1 MLKLKSVN
9 FSHQLFQEYVLEPE
23 KEQEWII
30 GRDPR
35 CHLVLTTLDVSRTHG
50 RIFFEDASYYFENIS
65 QHGTTLNSN
74 ELLPNEKLPICKG
87 DLLVLGETY
96 LHVEELAG
104 PEELPPME
112 EQLNVLWTAD
122 EVCCCRVTDETSDVK
137 TFHFATD
144 PPTLFRYQPGQFIN
158 LELEI
163 DGKTVI
169 RPYSISSSPTR
180 PHHLAIT
187 VKRLPGRRADLPPGL
202 VSNWMHDRLKVGDRI
217 KLRGEPSGAFTC
229 LPNLPPK
236 ILFISA
242 GSGITPMMSM
252 ARWIQD
258 TLSSCDVVF
267 LHSAR
272 TPEDIIF
279 RRELETM
286 ATLPNFRVAFTI
298 SRMTAQSN
306 WTGLTGRISEMML
319 QMVVPDLC
327 DRAVYACGSNEW
339 MQNIKSIL
347 TALNFPMEAYQEESF
362 GGYQSTPGKIAH
374 KTAER
379 NGKGH
384 AGLSTSTPTKPPEIS
399 FTQSRLHTPTD
410 GDLSILELAEQEG
423 VLIPNACR
431 AGVCGACKVR
441 TEGQVRYATPP
452 TALTATDRE
461 AGYALA
467 CVAHPVGALTVDA

>member
-9 FSHQLFQEYVLEPE
+9 FNHQLFQEYVLEPDH
-23 KEQEWII
+23 EQEWII

-50 RIFFEDASYYFENIS
+50 RIFFESDVYYFENIS

-74 ELLPNEKLPICKG
+74 ELMPHEKMPIRKG

-96 LHVEELAG
+96 LHVEEMAE

-112 EQLNVLWTAD
+112 EQLQALWTAG
-122 EVCCCRVTDETSDVK
+122 EVNCCRIVDETADVK
-137 TFHFATD
+137 TFHFTTE

-169 RPYSISSSPTR
+169 RPYSLSSSPSR

-202 VSNWMHDRLKVGDRI
+202 VSNWLHDHLKVGDRI
-217 KLRGEPSGAFTC
+217 KLRGEPCGNFTC

-236 ILFISA
+236 ILFLSA
-242 GSGITPMMSM
+242 GSGITPMISM

-258 TLSSCDVVF
+258 TLSACDVVF
-267 LHSAR
+267 FHSAR

-279 RRELETM
+279 RRELEAM
-286 ATLPNFRVAFTI
+286 ATLPNFRVVFTI
-298 SRMTAQSN
+298 SRMAAQSN

-327 DRAVYACGSNEW
+327 DRAIYACGSQEW
-339 MQNIKSIL
+339 MQNIRSIL
-347 TALNFPMEAYQEESF
+347 NTLDFPMEAYKEESF
-362 GGYQSTPGKIAH
+362 GGFQAPTQKPSNG
-374 KTAER
+374 
-379 NGKGH
+379 NGKSKINLPLTEFSKDEKITFLQS
-384 AGLSTSTPTKPPEIS
+384 GLEA
-399 FTQSRLHTPTD
+399 PTD

-423 VLIPNACR
+423 VSIPHACR
-431 AGVCGACKVR
+431 SGVCGACKVR
-441 TEGQVRYATPP
+441 TQGQIRYATPP
-452 TALTATDRE
+452 NALTATDRE

-467 CVAHPVGALTVDA
+467 CVAHPVGALTVDV

>member
-9 FSHQLFQEYVLEPE
+9 FDHQLFQEYTLEPA
-23 KEQEWII
+23 KEQEWVI

-35 CHLVLTTLDVSRTHG
+35 CHLVLSTLDVSRTHG
-50 RIFFEDASYYFENIS
+50 RIFFEDEIYHFENLS
-65 QHGTTLNSN
+65 QHGTTLNST
-74 ELLPNEKLPICKG
+74 ELLPNERKPIGKG

-96 LHVEELAG
+96 LHVEELAE
-104 PEELPPME
+104 PVELPPLE
-112 EQLNVLWTAD
+112 EQLNDLWTARD
-122 EVCCCRVTDETSDVK
+122 VQCCRIIDETPDVK
-137 TFHFATD
+137 TFCFTAEPT
-144 PPTLFRYQPGQFIN
+144 TLFNYKPGQFVN

-163 DGKTVI
+163 DGKTVV
-169 RPYSISSSPTR
+169 RPYSVSSSPTR
-180 PHHLAIT
+180 PHHLAVT

-202 VSNWMHDRLKVGDRI
+202 VSNWMHDRIKVGDRI
-217 KLRGEPSGAFTC
+217 KLQGAPSGNFTC

-267 LHSAR
+267 FHSAR

-279 RRELETM
+279 RRELESM

-298 SRMTAQSN
+298 SRMAAQSN

-319 QMVVPDLC
+319 QQVVPDLC
-327 DRAVYACGSNEW
+327 DRAIYACGSNEW

-347 TALNFPMEAYQEESF
+347 TTLDFPMEAYQEESF
-362 GGYQSTPGKIAH
+362 GGYRSVPIQTPPKTTENNGHSNSSTRIQ
-374 KTAER
+374 TE
-379 NGKGH
+379 
-384 AGLSTSTPTKPPEIS
+384 EIS
-399 FTQSRLHTPTD
+399 FTQSGLNAPTD

-423 VLIPNACR
+423 VAIPNACR

-441 TEGQVRYATPP
+441 TQGQVRYATPP
-452 TALTATDRE
+452 TALTATDRQ

-467 CVAHPVGALTVDA
+467 CVAHPVGALTVEA